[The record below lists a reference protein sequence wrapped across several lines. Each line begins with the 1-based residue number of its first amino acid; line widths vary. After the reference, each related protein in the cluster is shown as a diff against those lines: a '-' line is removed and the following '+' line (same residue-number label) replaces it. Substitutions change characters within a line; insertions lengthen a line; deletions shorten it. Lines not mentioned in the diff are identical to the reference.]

1 MGSSV
6 GAASTLGLSYHQPGT
21 QHQQPEWRIHSV
33 NWRWRSS
40 YWRSFRSSRLPQ
52 CPTPP
57 AAEKAGF
64 GTATVQDVRITP
76 CSDPRRCVLKKNTNV
91 AIEIDYT
98 PTQNSTGP
106 MTASAAWAMSNAQLP
121 LPNMDTD
128 ACKTTTCPVKIGNR
142 QTYTYNLH
150 ISPVYPP
157 RNYNVKWTLTARPFF
172 MCIHFP
178 IRIVN

>member
-1 MGSSV
+1 MGQKRWSSV
-6 GAASTLGLSYHQPGT
+6 HTWFILSPARHTAPTTGMENTFSKLALALVLLAFIPLISATTVTYTTCG
-21 QHQQPEWRIHSV
+21 RK
-33 NWRWRSS
+33 
-40 YWRSFRSSRLPQ
+40 SR
-52 CPTPP
+52 
-57 AAEKAGF
+57 GF

-128 ACKTTTCPVKIGNR
+128 ACKTTTCPVKIGTDR
-142 QTYTYNLH
+142 
-150 ISPVYPP
+150 
-157 RNYNVKWTLTARPFF
+157 RTLTTSTSAQYTHPATTT
-172 MCIHFP
+172 
-178 IRIVN
+178 